1 MTGVFI
7 SYRREDTAAH
17 AGRLYD
23 RLAARYGKHRVF
35 RDLDA
40 IPLATDFRKKI
51 NEAIGISSALIVVI
65 GRDWLTVTDPSGRPR
80 LHDPRDWLR
89 VEIATA
95 LQMKKVVIPVLVEDA
110 KMPSEDSLPDPLKP
124 LAYISALEVSE
135 DRWDYDVGLL
145 MAAIEQNTDIRPGDI
160 SSRVRPRDNRKGV
173 AYALMIAGVAARI
186 IGGVQPIAENAWFVS
201 ADLAAVTLV
210 AVLLAMVARRP
221 RGRLVAAGLVVGSG
235 IGTFLR
241 FGQTLMGTIRD
252 DLDVVTLVLYIIG
265 LGSGVLLVLGGALLY
280 SAAPKEGQP
289 SIWQTAAA
297 ALLGFLGVA
306 ALVYWIVASG
316 DRIFIIRRTTWP
328 AVMPVG
334 LTIVALVIVIS
345 MLSSP
350 RFWPMGAGVL
360 IVSGLQ
366 AILRFMLDIDMPDAD
381 SAWIGIAGGTLVLG
395 AGLLGSFRSTRTAH
409 AASFATY

>member
-1 MTGVFI
+1 MAGVFI
-7 SYRREDTAAH
+7 SYRREDTSAH

-40 IPLATDFRKKI
+40 IPLATDFREKI
-51 NEAIGISSALIVVI
+51 NEAMGSSSALIVVI
-65 GRDWLTVTDPSGRPR
+65 GRDWLTITEPSGGPR
-80 LHDPRDWLR
+80 LHNPRDWLR

-95 LQMKKVVIPVLVEDA
+95 IRMKKVIIPVLVEDA

-145 MAAIEQNTDIRPGDI
+145 IAAIEQNTDIRPEGVPG
-160 SSRVRPRDNRKGV
+160 RVRPRDNRRGV
-173 AYALMIAGVAARI
+173 AYALMIAGMAARI
-186 IGGVQPIAENAWFVS
+186 IGGVQPVGKGTFVS
-201 ADLAAVTLV
+201 ADLAAVALV
-210 AVLLAMVARRP
+210 AVILAVVARGP
-221 RGRLVAAGLVVGSG
+221 RLRLVAAGMVVGSG

-241 FGQTLMGTIRD
+241 FGQTLAGTIRD

-280 SAAPKEGQP
+280 SATPKESQP

-297 ALLGFLGVA
+297 SLLGFLGVA

-316 DRIFIIRRTTWP
+316 ERIFVIRRTTLP

-334 LTIVALVIVIS
+334 LTIVALLVVIG

-350 RFWPMGAGVL
+350 RFWAMGAGVL
-360 IVSGLQ
+360 IVIGLQ
-366 AILRFMLDIDMPDAD
+366 AILRFLLDLDMPDAD
-381 SAWIGIAGGTLVLG
+381 DAWIGIGGGALVLG
-395 AGLLGSFRSTRTAH
+395 AGLLGSLRSTRTAH
-409 AASFATY
+409 AASLATY

>member
-40 IPLATDFRKKI
+40 IPLATDFRQKI

-95 LQMKKVVIPVLVEDA
+95 LRMKKVVIPVLVEDA
-110 KMPSEDSLPDPLKP
+110 KMPSEDSLPGPLKP

-145 MAAIEQNTDIRPGDI
+145 MAAIEQNTDIRPGGI

-173 AYALMIAGVAARI
+173 AYALMIAGAAARI
-186 IGGVQPIAENAWFVS
+186 IGGVKPVAEKRLFVS
-201 ADLAAVTLV
+201 PDLAAVALV

-221 RGRLVAAGLVVGSG
+221 RVRLVAAGLVVGSG

-241 FGQTLMGTIRD
+241 FGQTLMGRD

-306 ALVYWIVASG
+306 VLVYWIVTSG
-316 DRIFIIRRTTWP
+316 DQIFIIRRTTWP

-366 AILRFMLDIDMPDAD
+366 AILRFMLDMPDAD
-381 SAWIGIAGGTLVLG
+381 SAWIGIAGGTLLLG
-395 AGLLGSFRSTRTAH
+395 AGLLGSFRSTRTAQ
-409 AASFATY
+409 ASFATY